1 MKTFLIISSE
11 KGKTKTV
18 KITAE
23 NSEIAINSFKNGRPG
38 VSVTAIYE
46 ARESDFLRY
55 ATGENLG
62 QFVRIK
68 QQPQDLKITVNTQK
82 NPYITGY
89 GKKVPT
95 MHAIKSHTGHW
106 LRVYCQIFSN
116 IGTCWVHAF
125 GGYRVIVEI

>member
-68 QQPQDLKITVNTQK
+68 QQPQDLKITVNTPK

-89 GKKVPT
+89 GKKSANNARHKKPHGPLV
-95 MHAIKSHTGHW
+95 ARLLSD
-106 LRVYCQIFSN
+106 F
-116 IGTCWVHAF
+116 F
-125 GGYRVIVEI
+125 